1 MTKTYYSLNHR
12 KPWLTIISSAV
23 KNLRLPDDQHLT
35 KIQIKFSISE
45 IDTSTRSVGDDYNL
59 RNLEFELFWLLWPP
73 LIPLICNKATND
85 ILMKFHVMV
94 TWLSLVII
102 TTTITWGHARPLG
115 HMTHLMICRNAF
127 SDQRRCHW
135 SEKQGHHCPL
145 DHSKFSNFLR
155 FLEDYVFH
163 HLNNVNPVRQNWP
176 FMTFNN
182 RSQFHP
188 DSDVSSQGLTDR
200 LGKTHVPRSVPRK
213 CSFQRRFFLI
223 KSSFLSEFW
232 KNQHFWLW

>member
-1 MTKTYYSLNHR
+1 MTNIWPRSKSN
-12 KPWLTIISSAV
+12 SQS
-23 KNLRLPDDQHLT
+23 LRLILT
-35 KIQIKFSISE
+35 RQNA
-45 IDTSTRSVGDDYNL
+45 RSVGDDYNL

-163 HLNNVNPVRQNWP
+163 PLNNVNPVRQNWP
-176 FMTFNN
+176 FMTFKN
-182 RSQFHP
+182 RSRFHP
-188 DSDVSSQGLTDR
+188 DSEKMCQVRDWRTGWVKSMFQDQFRENVHFKDGYFLR
-200 LGKTHVPRSVPRK
+200 KISV
-213 CSFQRRFFLI
+213 FDWI
-223 KSSFLSEFW
+223 
-232 KNQHFWLW
+232 